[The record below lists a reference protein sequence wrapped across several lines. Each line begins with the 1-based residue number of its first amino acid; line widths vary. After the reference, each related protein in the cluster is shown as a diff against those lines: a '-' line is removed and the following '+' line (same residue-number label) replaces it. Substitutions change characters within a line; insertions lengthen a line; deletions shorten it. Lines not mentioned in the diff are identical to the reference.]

1 MNTLR
6 SITARIVTAALAI
19 TISAAHAETS
29 ARTEPDTKPTNA
41 EIDRLILQVLD
52 GANSYG
58 WDNVHKGIFINW
70 RRNDPT
76 EVQCN
81 SKRCDT
87 PDKPTRH
94 DPINDVRMLQHMYW
108 YKYRHPGDHHFDPA
122 IARILPTVKARWGHS
137 HLNKGWAYYILLHIW
152 QYTDNP
158 ADKPYW
164 EDDLKGWADA
174 QAKHIDPAVGV
185 EHDKNLGNCDC
196 GDKTIR
202 LGDAYRVDH
211 VVENG
216 AALVD
221 AGSRFNRPDWVAVG
235 LREVQVAYQ
244 QTFSP
249 KYHLFGRIYVF
260 HDAKYGDNHLWDA
273 QARMGENSEEAEALI
288 RAGGVTKDPKI
299 RQLFWGIA
307 AEMLT
312 ALRDLPIHDKQHGG
326 FYNSMYTADN
336 YNGKPA
342 GTLSGTD
349 KESRQLSIV
358 GTYAL
363 ANRVMT
369 PLNQW
374 ADMEA
379 EMLSVT
385 TSPNSDPVHP
395 GMFLPDTGKFN
406 KIVNGYPGKVAGY
419 TYHLNADFSL
429 FVGDTP
435 GGENWVSNEANSLAL
450 LGLEEY
456 LTPNSF

>member
-1 MNTLR
+1 MHVTRLR
-6 SITARIVTAALAI
+6 SFVSTAAASLLLTLPLTAPAQKP
-19 TISAAHAETS
+19 AAAP
-29 ARTEPDTKPTNA
+29 ARPAPAD
-41 EIDRLILQVLD
+41 IDRLIVQVLD

-58 WDNVHKGIFINW
+58 WDNTHKGIFINW
-70 RRNDPT
+70 RRDDPNQ
-76 EVQCN
+76 VQCN

-94 DPINDVRMLQHMYW
+94 DPINDVRILKHMYW
-108 YKYRHPGDHHFDPA
+108 YKHRHPADHHFDEA
-122 IARILPTVKARWGHS
+122 IARVLPTVKARWGHS
-137 HLNKGWAYYILLHIW
+137 HLPKGWAYFVLLHIW

-174 QAKHIDPAVGV
+174 QIKRIDPAVGV
-185 EHDKNLGNCDC
+185 PHDKNLGNCDC

-211 VVENG
+211 AVETG
-216 AALVD
+216 AALID
-221 AGSRFNRPDWVAVG
+221 AGSRFNHPDWVQAG
-235 LREVQVAYQ
+235 LREVKVAYQ

-260 HDAKYGDNHLWDA
+260 HDATYGDNKLWDT
-273 QARMGENSEEAEALI
+273 QARMGENSEEAESLI
-288 RAGGVTKDPKI
+288 RAGGVAKDPAV
-299 RQLFWGIA
+299 RAFLWGIA
-307 AEMLT
+307 AQILST
-312 ALRDLPIHDKQHGG
+312 LRDLPLHDKQHGG
-326 FYNSMYTADN
+326 FYNSFYTADN
-336 YNGKPA
+336 YNGKAA

-349 KESRQLSIV
+349 KESRQLSIL

-369 PLNQW
+369 PKRQW
-374 ADMEA
+374 ADMED
-379 EMLSVT
+379 EMLRVVT
-385 TSPNSDPVHP
+385 APYDDPHAP

-406 KIVNGYPGKVAGY
+406 AKVNGYPGNVAGY

-429 FVGDTP
+429 YMGSTP

-450 LGLEEY
+450 LGLQEY
-456 LTPNSF
+456 LSTDTF